1 MHSLQYRA
9 PPQTLQENAV
19 SGGAGDPEAMEQNT
33 QVRVAPKLAF
43 LLPSP
48 LP

>member
-1 MHSLQYRA
+1 MHSLHYHA
-9 PPQTLQENAV
+9 PPQTLQENTV

-33 QVRVAPKLAF
+33 QVCMALKLAF